1 MDLATAARMA
11 LTAAAGHRAE
21 ERELLKGLAD
31 RQKSL
36 IDRVF
41 DDGTVY
47 AILQEHF
54 AARVLEQWGRAMEA
68 RAEENDK
75 TPVDPTFTVPPEAKG
90 PTK

>member
-21 ERELLKGLAD
+21 ERELTKGLAD
-31 RQKSL
+31 RQKIL

-47 AILQEHF
+47 AVLQEHF

-68 RAEENDK
+68 RAEQDDK
-75 TPVDPTFTVPPEAKG
+75 TPVDPTSRILAGTKG
-90 PTK
+90 EP